1 MHKLRSY
8 RSTLDKSIKQMV
20 DLVNKGDFKATVA
33 SLGLLDTKG
42 DTSTSDLDTKYA
54 RVRQ

>member
-1 MHKLRSY
+1 
-8 RSTLDKSIKQMV
+8 MV

-42 DTSTSDLDTKYA
+42 VSTPDLDTKYA
-54 RVRQ
+54 RVKQ

>member
-8 RSTLDKSIKQMV
+8 RSTLDKSIEQMV

-33 SLGLLDTKG
+33 FLGLLDTKG

-54 RVRQ
+54 RVKQ